1 MIFDLEPATIAE
13 VDAIENIDQ
22 MQSPDEMVNTG
33 FIISTSKREES
44 EEKKCFSRHQV
55 FTNEYVN
62 LLIEKK

>member
-1 MIFDLEPATIAE
+1 MIFDLEPATITE
-13 VDAIENIDQ
+13 VDAIENLDQ

-44 EEKKCFSRHQV
+44 EEKKFFSRHQV